1 MLLCLQ
7 GFKAKRGR
15 SLKITPKRPTCS
27 CAELPL
33 LPKFGS
39 SVSMLVVSKVGQ
51 RMDKRGAQC
60 WGVPLRWRGS
70 AGGDF
75 GTCWILGPV
84 GCSWLCAECWDEK
97 PPLQTPI
104 CSSLLAQPPALPLP
118 HGGFPGRMRMW
129 VRVSLVT
136 SRRTD
141 STPYFS
147 DMGAERGLPTGSSLH
162 PSNPTMST
170 SWETC
175 RKQAV
180 RESCPIPERGLK
192 SSSSS
197 GSC

>member
-70 AGGDF
+70 AGGEIWDLLDF
-75 GTCWILGPV
+75 GTCWMWLALCRVMGWKTTSADPHLFLTAGTVPCPPSASWGLSREDEDVGQGVLG
-84 GCSWLCAECWDEK
+84 D
-97 PPLQTPI
+97 
-104 CSSLLAQPPALPLP
+104 
-118 HGGFPGRMRMW
+118 
-129 VRVSLVT
+129 
-136 SRRTD
+136 
-141 STPYFS
+141 
-147 DMGAERGLPTGSSLH
+147 
-162 PSNPTMST
+162 
-170 SWETC
+170 
-175 RKQAV
+175 
-180 RESCPIPERGLK
+180 LK
-192 SSSSS
+192 ED
-197 GSC
+197 